1 MSAIRYIIEVII
13 CSGLFLVIYR
23 WLLARK
29 VSFRLCRAYIMA
41 TMILATAIPAMDVPM
56 YTIDEQRNQY
66 ALLPYLMSDGMA
78 LEDAAAAEAYSA
90 ETAATGDMQALD
102 ASAVQMGKKKADVRE
117 IVTWALICIYILA
130 AAASLSLVLYSSYR
144 ISLLRKRSKLTHTE
158 EYTLAE
164 HEEIKTP
171 FSFIRTIFLGYDY
184 ERYEREQIITHEASH
199 VRHGHSYERI
209 ALSILRSLFWFNP
222 FFWMAEKSLEEV
234 QEWEADKDVLNEGYE
249 LDKYRTTIFKQ
260 LFGYNPDISCG
271 LNHSLTKQRFIMM
284 TQSRRGKGAWIR
296 LAATLPVI
304 AAAFFAFGCGT
315 KEAKASTDFST
326 DLTNGTE
333 QTYLP
338 MCPPCD
344 ASVSNSFGARTDASG
359 AGTHQGIDYVLKEGD
374 PVYAAADGEISSITR
389 DDSNGLMLVL
399 NHSDGIETRYAHLSK
414 IQIVSHLKIE
424 GGMMTV
430 NNTYNLI
437 TDGDHSNQKISGKVN
452 RGQLIGYAGS
462 TGRAT
467 GPHLHFEVR
476 KDGKPVDP
484 VTMFTSDKPVTAP
497 FPIYV
502 VEGTNKPGEEYFAI
516 CNGKLCKI
524 NEEIGEA
531 VSRYFAEINDPE
543 YATIQLE
550 ADKDVP
556 EEIVAKV
563 SEELRKVQALKVS
576 KTVTDGN
583 PGEVVVLKDATT
595 TVSRIANGALIDVIY
610 DSDGSRIYIDGARH
624 SLDEVA
630 EVIGAKRESSD
641 KPYEFTVHI
650 KASGDT
656 RMGIIDDIKLELRK
670 CRALKVRYEAPE
682 RIIDRRLPPAP
693 DQSEDDQEAKFIAPE
708 DWANDV
714 SRRNQIIFRINSAD
728 KVLMSTDRSIRVN
741 EHYICDIDDFD
752 VKRLKEMI
760 ANPER
765 KKTLPETE
773 VRDITMPDG
782 SVRQFEVSKAM
793 VLYGIDRGTSYTAY
807 TKGMEMIMTAYKELR
822 EDFSKEV
829 FGKPLS
835 ELTDAETQTVYL
847 AIPLIVSEATPKNVP
862 QKR

>member
-41 TMILATAIPAMDVPM
+41 TMILAAAIPAMDVPM

-66 ALLPYLMSDGMA
+66 ALLPYLMSDDMA

-102 ASAVQMGKKKADVRE
+102 ASAVQMEKSKADVRK

-284 TQSRRGKGAWIR
+284 TQSHRGKGAWIR

-484 VTMFTSDKPVTAP
+484 APMFTSDKPVTAP
-497 FPIYV
+497 FPIYI

-524 NEEIGEA
+524 NDEIGEA
-531 VSRYFAEINDPE
+531 VSRYFAEIDDPQ

-556 EEIVAKV
+556 EAVLTKV
-563 SEELRKVQALKVS
+563 SEQLRKVQALKVS
-576 KTVTDGN
+576 KSITESN
-583 PGEVVVLKDATT
+583 PGEIVVLKDATT
-595 TVSRIANGALIDVIY
+595 TYSRIANGALIEVIY
-610 DSDGSRIYIDGARH
+610 DPNESRIYIDGARH

-630 EVIGAKRESSD
+630 EVIGAKRDSSD
-641 KPYEFTVHI
+641 KPYEFTVQI

-656 RMGIIDDIKLELRK
+656 RMGIITDIKNELRTINGI
-670 CRALKVRYEAPE
+670 RLLYTLDEMVTPDHPYAEAEIDPYYKVETYKESRNNIIVIKTNAADRYL
-682 RIIDRRLPPAP
+682 IGDRP
-693 DQSEDDQEAKFIAPE
+693 DYLD
-708 DWANDV
+708 
-714 SRRNQIIFRINSAD
+714 D
-728 KVLMSTDRSIRVN
+728 KVLERVKSYILNKENNPDLPDKTD
-741 EHYICDIDDFD
+741 
-752 VKRLKEMI
+752 KEF
-760 ANPER
+760 
-765 KKTLPETE
+765 TLPDG
-773 VRDITMPDG
+773 RIITYP
-782 SVRQFEVSKAM
+782 VSQAM
-793 VLYGIDRGTSYTAY
+793 ILMQNDRGTSFEGYQAVNAFVQKAY
-807 TKGMEMIMTAYKELR
+807 RELR
-822 EDFSKEV
+822 NDLATEL
-829 FGKPLS
+829 FGRALAELS
-835 ELTDAETQTVYL
+835 DAETAIIRQ
-847 AIPLIVSEATPKNVP
+847 AIPMNVCEAEPKDAP
-862 QKR
+862 ARR

>member
-1 MSAIRYIIEVII
+1 MSAIRYIIEMII
-13 CSGLFLVIYR
+13 CSGLFLVAYR
-23 WLLARK
+23 WLLAKK
-29 VSFRLCRAYIMA
+29 VGFGLCRAFIVMSMLLA
-41 TMILATAIPAMDVPM
+41 VAILAMDVPVFTEKTLSQQGVLTGFDFLVM
-56 YTIDEQRNQY
+56 ELDDAVPMDPEVEMDEAEN
-66 ALLPYLMSDGMA
+66 MA
-78 LEDAAAAEAYSA
+78 SETAPVPKAFDIKAAA
-90 ETAATGDMQALD
+90 GI
-102 ASAVQMGKKKADVRE
+102 AVKV
-117 IVTWALICIYILA
+117 IYILVA
-130 AAASLSLVLYSSYR
+130 LASLGLTVYN
-144 ISLLRKRSKLTHTE
+144 IIKIQKLRRRSKLTRTE

-164 HEEIKTP
+164 HEDIKTP
-171 FSFIRTIFLGYDY
+171 FSFLMTIFMGFNY
-184 ERYEREQIITHEASH
+184 EPGERLQILTHEASH
-199 VRHGHSYERI
+199 IRHRHSFERI
-209 ALSILRSLFWFNP
+209 SLSILRSVFWFNP
-222 FFWMAEKSLEEV
+222 FFWMAEKDLEEV

-296 LAATLPVI
+296 LAATLPAI

-359 AGTHQGIDYVLKEGD
+359 AGTHQGIDYVLNEGD

-462 TGRAT
+462 AGRAT

-484 VTMFTSDKPVTAP
+484 APMFTSDKPVTAP

-516 CNGKLCKI
+516 CNGNLCKI

-531 VSRYFAEINDPE
+531 VSRYFAEIDDPQ

-556 EEIVAKV
+556 EAVLTKV
-563 SEELRKVQALKVS
+563 SEQLRKVQALKVS
-576 KTVTDGN
+576 KSITESN
-583 PGEVVVLKDATT
+583 PGEIVVLKDATT
-595 TVSRIANGALIDVIY
+595 TYSRIANGALIEVIY
-610 DSDGSRIYIDGARH
+610 DPNESRIYIDGARH
-624 SLDEVA
+624 SIDEIA
-630 EVIGAKRESSD
+630 EVIGAKRDSSD

-656 RMGIIDDIKLELRK
+656 RMGIITDIKNELRTINGIRLLYTLDEMVTPDHPYAETEIDEYYK
-670 CRALKVRYEAPE
+670 VETYKESRNNIIVIKTNAADRYLIGDRPDYLDGNALEKVKSYILNKENNP
-682 RIIDRRLPPAP
+682 DLPDKTDKEFTLP
-693 DQSEDDQEAKFIAPE
+693 DG
-708 DWANDV
+708 
-714 SRRNQIIFRINSAD
+714 
-728 KVLMSTDRSIRVN
+728 RSITYPVSQA
-741 EHYICDIDDFD
+741 
-752 VKRLKEMI
+752 MI
-760 ANPER
+760 LMQN
-765 KKTLPETE
+765 
-773 VRDITMPDG
+773 
-782 SVRQFEVSKAM
+782 
-793 VLYGIDRGTSYTAY
+793 DRGTSFEGYQAVNAFVQKAY
-807 TKGMEMIMTAYKELR
+807 RELR
-822 EDFSKEV
+822 NDLATEL
-829 FGKPLS
+829 FGRALTELS
-835 ELTDAETQTVYL
+835 DAETAIIRQ
-847 AIPLIVSEATPKNVP
+847 AIPMNVYEAEPRDAP
-862 QKR
+862 AR

>member
-1 MSAIRYIIEVII
+1 MTTIGYILELII
-13 CSGLFLVIYR
+13 CSGIFLVVYR
-23 WLLARK
+23 WLLAKK
-29 VSFRLCRAYIMA
+29 VSYGMCRAF
-41 TMILATAIPAMDVPM
+41 ILTSMLLAVVIPAMNVPVFPEKAAVQQ
-56 YTIDEQRNQY
+56 TVLTGFDFFGEDPADTASAKSDIRTEAQESATEIVPVKKNIDIK
-66 ALLPYLMSDGMA
+66 
-78 LEDAAAAEAYSA
+78 AAA
-90 ETAATGDMQALD
+90 GI
-102 ASAVQMGKKKADVRE
+102 AVYVIYM
-117 IVTWALICIYILA
+117 IVVL
-130 AAASLSLVLYSSYR
+130 ASLGLTVYNIIKIQR
-144 ISLLRKRSKLTHTE
+144 LRRRSILTHTKD
-158 EYTLAE
+158 YTLAE
-164 HEEIKTP
+164 HEDIKTP
-171 FSFIRTIFLGYDY
+171 FSFLRTIFLGFNY
-184 ERYEREQIITHEASH
+184 EAQERRQILTHEASH
-199 VRHGHSYERI
+199 VRHRHSFERI
-209 ALSILRSLFWFNP
+209 FLSVLRSIFWFNP
-222 FFWMAEKSLEEV
+222 FFWMAEKDLEEV
-234 QEWEADKDVLNEGYE
+234 QEWEADKDVLGEGYE
-249 LDKYRTTIFKQ
+249 LDTYRTTIFKQ

-304 AAAFFAFGCGT
+304 VAVFIAFGCGT
-315 KEAKASTDFST
+315 KEAKASNEVST
-326 DLTNGTE
+326 NLTNGTE
-333 QTYLP
+333 ATYIQ

-344 ASVSNSFGARTDASG
+344 ATVSNSFGAKTDALG
-359 AGTHQGIDYVLKEGD
+359 AGTHQGIDYVLDEGD

-389 DDSNGLMLVL
+389 DDGNGLMLVL
-399 NHSDGIETRYAHLSK
+399 KHNDGIETRYAHLSK
-414 IQIVSHLKIE
+414 IQIVSHIKIE

-531 VSRYFAEINDPE
+531 VSRYFAGIDDPQ

-576 KTVTDGN
+576 RTVTDGN
-583 PGEVVVLKDATT
+583 SGEVVVLKDATT

-610 DSDGSRIYIDGARH
+610 DPDGSRIYIDGARH
-624 SLDEVA
+624 TLDEVA

-714 SRRNQIIFRINSAD
+714 SRRNLITFRINSAD

-765 KKTLPETE
+765 KETLPETE
-773 VRDITMPDG
+773 MKDITMPDG

-793 VLYGIDRGTSYTAY
+793 VSYGIDRGTSYTAY